1 MENHHFSWVNQLK
14 MAIFNSYVSLP
25 EGIINWLFIRYF
37 WITSSDVFLR
47 PSRPSQRRG
56 ATEIGCIQRWEFFFF
71 DFPTCRAVSMRE
83 LSNYI
88 YRNIIIRVTILI
100 MTIVMRIIQRSREI
114 FPRSDYGILNPK
126 NGQILGIL
134 GAQFSETFAKCLW
147 S

>member
-56 ATEIGCIQRWEFFFF
+56 ATAIGCIQRWEFFFRF
-71 DFPTCRAVSMRE
+71 SHMQGGFNERIKQ
-83 LSNYI
+83 LYI

>member
-1 MENHHFSWVNQLK
+1 
-14 MAIFNSYVSLP
+14 
-25 EGIINWLFIRYF
+25 
-37 WITSSDVFLR
+37 
-47 PSRPSQRRG
+47 
-56 ATEIGCIQRWEFFFF
+56 
-71 DFPTCRAVSMRE
+71 MRE
-83 LSNYI
+83 L
-88 YRNIIIRVTILI
+88 RNIVIRVTILI